1 MTPEEAAFRGVIYG
15 GAITLVGTFL
25 ASCFQILLQWLQQK
39 WGFSADKKKMFVE
52 KRLNALQGVVQLC
65 DFLIAA
71 RGHHLGGDAAVAW
84 NRIRNEN
91 LSNGALMPKKIQKEF
106 QSILVSMLFHDSFHE
121 EGAAVDIAAAERLR
135 AACLDAI
142 QNEFE
147 S

>member
-1 MTPEEAAFRGVIYG
+1 MTPEEAAFKGVIYG
-15 GAITLVGTFL
+15 GVITLAGTFL

-39 WGFSADKKKMFVE
+39 WRFSAEKNKIFAE

-71 RGHHLGGDAAVAW
+71 KGRHLGGDASVAW

-91 LSNGALMPKKIQKEF
+91 LANGALMPKKIQREF
-106 QSILVSMLFHDSFHE
+106 QAILVSMLFHDSFHE
-121 EGAAVDIAAAERLR
+121 EDTAIDTAATERLR
-135 AACLDAI
+135 RACLDAI

-147 S
+147 K